1 MSTAAIFY
9 NRAMSAPDASRLG
22 PPADLPP
29 ELREDWLL
37 DRVRQ
42 RRLGHGKAAEL
53 AGVPRAAFLQKMAR
67 QQITPF
73 DYDEDEL
80 IAELAGP

>member
-1 MSTAAIFY
+1 MSTAPIFY

-22 PPADLPP
+22 PPANLSP
-29 ELREDWLL
+29 EQRAKRLL
-37 DRVRQ
+37 DRVRH

-53 AGVPRAAFLQKMAR
+53 AGVPRAAFLRMMAR

-80 IAELAGP
+80 TAELAGQ

>member
-1 MSTAAIFY
+1 MVPLPAAIFY
-9 NRAMSAPDASRLG
+9 NRAMSDASHAS
-22 PPADLPP
+22 PADLPP
-29 ELREDWLL
+29 ELHAEWLL

-53 AGVPRAAFLQKMAR
+53 AGVPRAAFLQMMAR

-80 IAELAGP
+80 AAELAGP